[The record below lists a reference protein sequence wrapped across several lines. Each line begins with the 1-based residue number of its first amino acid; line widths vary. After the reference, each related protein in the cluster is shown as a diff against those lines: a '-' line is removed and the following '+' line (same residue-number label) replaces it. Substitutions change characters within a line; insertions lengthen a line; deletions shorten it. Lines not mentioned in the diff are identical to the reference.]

1 MLLTS
6 FDPSSGWSAPVIKP
20 YGPLSLDPASHV
32 LHYSSTV
39 FEGMK
44 AYLDPQGN
52 PKLFRPH
59 LNMKRIH
66 RSIERAALPVCTLTL
81 PIRYLMSYN
90 RILTKMLYWSLS
102 KNWLRLIRDGFQGVG
117 AIAFTYGQQ

>member
-1 MLLTS
+1 MKVLPDLNADGLVFGATTTDHMLIAT
-6 FDPSSGWSAPVIKP
+6 FDPSTGWSNPEIKP

-52 PKLFRPH
+52 PKLFRPQ
-59 LNMKRIH
+59 LNMKRIK
-66 RSIERAALPVCTLTL
+66 RSVERAALPVRTSNVHISSPNDL
-81 PIRYLMSYN
+81 
-90 RILTKMLYWSLS
+90 
-102 KNWLRLIRDGFQGVG
+102 
-117 AIAFTYGQQ
+117 